1 MKDQYFGDARDYFK
15 YDVLESVLLADA
27 SLDQLTCLWMLTPP
41 DATGQGRV
49 PFVPDPELPELTR
62 FFRER
67 QDPTRRRVAE
77 MPTYL
82 TRRGHR
88 VFSYRDDR
96 ADFSNR
102 ARSNYFGEI
111 PATALNA
118 ALVFFD
124 PDNGLEP
131 TRANEKH
138 LLYSELVGVFDRMDA
153 ASVAVIFQYFRRE
166 PSFWEVMG
174 ARIASRLGR
183 SVLWIV
189 EPAVGFYVIPKDA
202 NKLESLRPVLD
213 AVGSRHTPLGRGK
226 RRVGISTAPAGAVP

>member
-1 MKDQYFGDARDYFK
+1 
-15 YDVLESVLLADA
+15 
-27 SLDQLTCLWMLTPP
+27 MLTPP
-41 DATGQGRV
+41 DATGQGSV
-49 PFVPDPELPELTR
+49 PIVPDPELPELTR

-82 TRRGHR
+82 GRHGHR

-102 ARSNYFGEI
+102 ARLSYFGEI

-118 ALVFFD
+118 SVVFFD

-131 TRANEKH
+131 ARASEKH
-138 LLYSELVGVFDRMDA
+138 LLYSELVGVVDRMDA

-166 PSFWEVMG
+166 PSFRGIMG

-202 NKLESLRPVLD
+202 TKLKPILPVLD
-213 AVGSRHTPLGRGK
+213 AMGSRHTPLGRGR
-226 RRVGISTAPAGAVP
+226 RRVGISTASAGAIP

>member
-1 MKDQYFGDARDYFK
+1 
-15 YDVLESVLLADA
+15 
-27 SLDQLTCLWMLTPP
+27 MLTPP
-41 DATGQGRV
+41 DASGQGRI

-67 QDPTRRRVAE
+67 QEPTRRRVAE

-82 TRRGHR
+82 SRHGHC

-96 ADFSNR
+96 PDFSNR

-111 PATALNA
+111 PTSALNA
-118 ALVFFD
+118 SLVFFD

-131 TRANEKH
+131 TRATEKH
-138 LLYSELVGVFDRMDA
+138 LLYSELVGVVDRMDA
-153 ASVAVIFQYFRRE
+153 ASVALIFQYSRRE

-174 ARIASRLGR
+174 ARIAGRLGR

-189 EPAVGFYVIPKDA
+189 EPAVGFYVIPKVA
-202 NKLESLRPVLD
+202 TKLESLRPVLD
-213 AVGSRHTPLGRGK
+213 AVSNRHTPFGRGR
-226 RRVGISTAPAGAVP
+226 RRVGISMAPAGAIQ